1 MTGKYFLKKNI
12 VLWNNHDFDS
22 VWVSHPHQSPG
33 SWLDWSIGLLIRKI
47 GTLLQSRIEGVA
59 ADFANSAYAQRVKD
73 NPKLYGYIDTVIQ
86 DYLDRTANTRSVTPA
101 NDESF
106 EFTLPV

>member
-1 MTGKYFLKKNI
+1 MHFSKM
-12 VLWNNHDFDS
+12 
-22 VWVSHPHQSPG
+22 SPG